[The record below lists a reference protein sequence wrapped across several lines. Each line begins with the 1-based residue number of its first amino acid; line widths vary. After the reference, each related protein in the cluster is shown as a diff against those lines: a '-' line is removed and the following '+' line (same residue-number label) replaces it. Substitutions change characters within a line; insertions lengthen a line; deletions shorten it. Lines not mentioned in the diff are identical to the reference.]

1 MKFLENGKKIGVK
14 VHLIVQKLNFIVEH
28 ISDQPKS
35 ANGHFVKFK
44 LVCLIKV
51 PKVFNAEVSFEFC
64 SLSSPTFEINIQTC
78 LETSLSTLKTRR
90 ALNNLAQ

>member
-51 PKVFNAEVSFEFC
+51 PKVFNVEVSFEFC
-64 SLSSPTFEINIQTC
+64 SPTFEINILTC
-78 LETSLSTLKTRR
+78 VETSLSTLKTRR